1 MAEADAPM
9 ALEVLSP
16 LTDAQRKDRL
26 VRLVALK
33 ALTACESRNAGGTG
47 DLREVLA

>member
-1 MAEADAPM
+1 MAI
-9 ALEVLSP
+9 EVLSP

-33 ALTACESRNAGGTG
+33 ALKVCESRDVGGTSE
-47 DLREVLA
+47 LREVLA